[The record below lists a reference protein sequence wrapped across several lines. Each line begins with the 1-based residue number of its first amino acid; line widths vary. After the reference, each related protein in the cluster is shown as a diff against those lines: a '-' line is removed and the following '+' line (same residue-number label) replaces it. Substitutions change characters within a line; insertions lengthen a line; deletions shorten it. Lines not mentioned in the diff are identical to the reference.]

1 MKIPI
6 LQVPFMAI
14 NCETCIM
21 LIIESIAQGIIFN
34 GIFVTASDEGVLK
47 AYRLSS
53 KKMTS

>member
-6 LQVPFMAI
+6 LQVPFMTI

-21 LIIESIAQGIIFN
+21 LIIESVAQGIILN
-34 GIFVTASDEGVLK
+34 GIFATASDEGVLK